1 MGLIM
6 PLDDESRPIQP
17 AAESGRDVLS
27 RVFGHTEFRGPQE
40 AIIND
45 VLAGRDVLAI
55 MPTGAG
61 KSICFQVPALI
72 RPGTALVI
80 SPLIALME
88 DQVRALRAAGVRAAT
103 LNSQSADSSQVWRD
117 MADGQ
122 LDLLYVS
129 PERALTDSFANLVAR
144 VQIALIAIDEAH
156 CVSQWGHDFRPEYRR
171 LKPFCDTLPGVP
183 RIALTA
189 TADRETRADIAV
201 QLGIAADRV
210 TLSGFDRPN
219 IRYQVTGRDQLKRQI
234 LDFLAGH
241 AGQAGIIYAP
251 TRAAT
256 ESICAALVEKGIR
269 ARPYHAGL
277 DPVSRARHQAEFVS
291 AEDMVMVATIAFGM
305 GIDKPDV
312 RFVLHAGLPRSI
324 EAYYQETGR
333 AGRDGDPA
341 VAQLIW
347 GGEDVAR
354 QRGFIAAS
362 DGNDA
367 FKTGEARR
375 LNALIAFLDTAGCR
389 RAQLLRYFG
398 EEPPP
403 VCGNCDNCLNPPN
416 IVDATEAARKLL
428 SAVYRTG
435 QRFGVGH
442 LIDVLAGKASEK
454 VAKFRHD
461 SLPLFGIGKDWPA
474 EQWKSLAR
482 QLEAIDALE
491 RDPEHGGLILGPA
504 ARPILKGDV
513 AISLK
518 QAPPRSRRSERSGDT
533 GLSAVD
539 QPLFEVLRALRRA
552 LAAEAGVPP
561 YVVFH
566 DSTLRAMAA
575 SRPATLA
582 ALGRV
587 PGVGAAKLERW
598 GPAFLAAI
606 SSGQSVQ

>member
-1 MGLIM
+1 MT
-6 PLDDESRPIQP
+6 PSQ
-17 AAESGRDVLS
+17 VLS
-27 RVFGHTEFRGPQE
+27 TVFGHAAFRGPQE
-40 AIIND
+40 AIIED

-61 KSICFQVPALI
+61 KSICYQVPALI
-72 RPGTALVI
+72 RPGTGLVI

-88 DQVRALRAAGVRAAT
+88 DQVRSLSAAGVRAAT
-103 LNSQSADSSQVWRD
+103 LNSQSADSGQVWRA

-129 PERALTDSFANLVAR
+129 PERALTDGFSSLVAR
-144 VQIALIAIDEAH
+144 VPIALVAIDEAH

-171 LKPFCDTLPGVP
+171 LKPFCDALPGVP

-219 IRYQVTGRDQLKRQI
+219 IRYQVAGRDNLKRQ
-234 LDFLAGH
+234 LMDFLAGH

-256 ESICAALVEKGIR
+256 ETIATMLSDAGIR

-277 DPVSRARHQAEFVS
+277 EPATRARHQAEFVA

-312 RFVLHAGLPRSI
+312 RFVVHAGLPRSI

-362 DGNDA
+362 DGSEA
-367 FKTGEARR
+367 FKAGEARR
-375 LNALIAFLDTAGCR
+375 LNALIAFLDTPGCR
-389 RAQLLRYFG
+389 RAQLLHYFG
-398 EEPPP
+398 ETPPTR
-403 VCGNCDNCLNPPN
+403 CGNCDNCLDPPEL
-416 IVDATEAARKLL
+416 IDATEAARKLL
-428 SAVYRTG
+428 SAAYRTG
-435 QRFGVGH
+435 QRFGVTH
-442 LIDVLAGKASEK
+442 LVDVLAGKASEK

-461 SLPLFGIGKDWPA
+461 GLAVFGIGREWPA
-474 EQWKSLAR
+474 DQWRALAR
-482 QLEAIDALE
+482 QLEAMDALE

-504 ARPILKGDV
+504 ARPILK
-513 AISLK
+513 
-518 QAPPRSRRSERSGDT
+518 
-533 GLSAVD
+533 
-539 QPLFEVLRALRRA
+539 
-552 LAAEAGVPP
+552 
-561 YVVFH
+561 
-566 DSTLRAMAA
+566 
-575 SRPATLA
+575 
-582 ALGRV
+582 
-587 PGVGAAKLERW
+587 
-598 GPAFLAAI
+598 
-606 SSGQSVQ
+606 